1 LCVLLLRNDSW
12 ASIELFEGEA
22 EAEWVVIHTLAKLEM
37 SEQLLH
43 LMEHVVVYELV
54 LVLDHVFLLAVIDAE
69 QVVA

>member
-1 LCVLLLRNDSW
+1 
-12 ASIELFEGEA
+12 
-22 EAEWVVIHTLAKLEM
+22 M